1 MYCDPLPNLDKITK
15 LLERAPCNFIVE
27 MMRFGNIFVQ
37 IQLDEDKDWAESWN
51 TCLKSFKINQQ
62 SVGINKECIESD
74 LNRISLTIGLCDP
87 SPYDQ

>member
-37 IQLDEDKDWAESWN
+37 IQLDEDKD
-51 TCLKSFKINQQ
+51 
-62 SVGINKECIESD
+62 
-74 LNRISLTIGLCDP
+74 
-87 SPYDQ
+87 